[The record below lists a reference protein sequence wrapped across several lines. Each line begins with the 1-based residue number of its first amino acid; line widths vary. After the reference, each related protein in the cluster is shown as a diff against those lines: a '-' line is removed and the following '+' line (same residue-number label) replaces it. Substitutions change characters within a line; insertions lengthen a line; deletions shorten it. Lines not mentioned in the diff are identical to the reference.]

1 MSRTRRVPGTSRW
14 NVSGLAMVLALF
26 LVAGAGLR
34 VGEVAG
40 GTSGE
45 EWMSDPGITQ
55 EASRDTAVF
64 AGGCF
69 WCMEPPY
76 DKVEGVVSTISGY
89 AGGHVPNPSYEQVT
103 AGGTGHRESVQ
114 VVYDSEEVTYEELLE
129 IYWRNVDPLDDGGQ
143 FCDRGFS
150 YTTAIFARD
159 EEQARLARESKEKI
173 QERFSRTVV
182 TPVVRDASFY
192 PAEEYHQDYYQEHSI
207 RYRFYRWNCGRDARL
222 EELWGEEAGGG

>member
-1 MSRTRRVPGTSRW
+1 MSRAGRVPGTSLW
-14 NVSGLAMVLALF
+14 KVWVFVVALASF
-26 LVAGAGLR
+26 LVAGTGLR
-34 VGEVAG
+34 SGEAAG
-40 GTSGE
+40 GTFGKESTSE
-45 EWMSDPGITQ
+45 PGITQ

-114 VVYDSEEVTYEELLE
+114 VVYDPEEVTYEKLLE
-129 IYWRNVDPLDDGGQ
+129 IFWRNVDPLDDGGQ

-150 YTTAIFARD
+150 YTTAIFAGD

-173 QERFSRTVV
+173 QERFSETVV

-222 EELWGEEAGGG
+222 EELWGDEAGGS